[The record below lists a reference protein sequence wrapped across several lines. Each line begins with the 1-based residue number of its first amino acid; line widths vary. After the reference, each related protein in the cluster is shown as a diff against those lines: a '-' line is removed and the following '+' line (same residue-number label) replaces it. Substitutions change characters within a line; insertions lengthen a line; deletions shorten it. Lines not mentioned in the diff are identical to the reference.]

1 MRNVLTTCVL
11 GVLAAVLVGCGGGRT
26 VELADEAIR
35 QPLPVLPV
43 EPVHLTPEQQ
53 LVKETLAKNGYS
65 RQGSNPT
72 VILVQKESRRLTLF
86 QGLTPLKTYPV
97 VLGQNPVGDKVR
109 QGDLCTP
116 EGVYHV
122 VTKFE
127 HPRWSKFILL
137 DYPNTRNWLKFAEA
151 KRKGKVPYD
160 ADIGGEVGIHG
171 TDDPYKN
178 LARENWTWGCVS
190 MFNQHIEE
198 LYPLVDDKTLI
209 IITRK

>member
-1 MRNVLTTCVL
+1 MRNLRNTFVLFML
-11 GVLAAVLVGCGGGRT
+11 AVLIGCGGGAAKI
-26 VELADEAIR
+26 ADEAVK

-43 EPVHLTPEQQ
+43 EPAHLTPEQQ
-53 LVKETLAKNGYS
+53 MVKEALEKNGYG
-65 RQGSNPT
+65 RRGPNPT
-72 VILVQKESRRLTLF
+72 ILLVQKELRRLTVYK
-86 QGLTPLKTYPV
+86 GLTPLKTYPV
-97 VLGQNPVGDKVR
+97 VLGRNPRADKVR

-122 VTKFE
+122 VTKFD

-151 KRKGKVPYD
+151 KRRGKIPYD
-160 ADIGGEVGIHG
+160 ADIGGQVGIHG

-178 LARENWTWGCVS
+178 LVGENWTWGCVS
-190 MFNQHIEE
+190 LLNRDIEE
-198 LYPLVDDKTLI
+198 IYPLVNDKTLI